1 MNIYG
6 IVILTALLVEYILV
20 TTADILSVRS
30 MRSNLPDEFKEIC
43 DFATYKNSQNYTK
56 VRTFFSIIESTLFL
70 AVILVWWLLGGFPK
84 LDEVV
89 SHWTSA
95 PLIRG
100 LLFIGILIFLRG
112 LINLPFSIYSTFVI
126 EEQFG
131 FNKTTPRVFV
141 SDLLKTTVLSMVIG
155 VPLILGILAF
165 FEYTGD
171 YAWLYCWILGTLV
184 AVSLQY
190 IAPAWIMPLF
200 NKFTPLEEG
209 NLRNALLAYARSVQF
224 KFRDIFV
231 IDGSK
236 RSVKTNAYFTGFGK
250 NKRIALFD
258 TLLAKYTPDE
268 LVTILAHEIGHYK
281 RRHIEQGI
289 IFSVIH
295 MGIMFFVMSLF
306 IREKELFNTFFM
318 PNVSF
323 YGGLVFFGLLYS
335 PLELFVSILLNFIS
349 RLHEYSA
356 DEFAVRTVGTPEMF
370 IDVLKKL
377 HVENLS
383 NLQPHPLQIF
393 LKYSHPPVLERIK
406 RIREHAK
413 LLRS

>member
-30 MRSNLPDEFKEIC
+30 LRSNLPDEFSGIC
-43 DFATYKNSQNYTK
+43 DIATYKNSQDYTK
-56 VRTFFSIIESTLFL
+56 VRTSFSIIENTLFL
-70 AVILVWWLLGGFPK
+70 AIIFTWWLLGGFPK

-89 SHWTSA
+89 SNWTDV
-95 PLIRG
+95 PLIKG
-100 LLFIGILIFLRG
+100 LLFIGILTFLRG
-112 LINLPFSIYSTFVI
+112 LFNLPFSIYSTFVI
-126 EEQFG
+126 EERFG

-155 VPLILGILAF
+155 LPLVLGILAF
-165 FEYTGD
+165 FEYTGE

-236 RSVKTNAYFTGFGK
+236 RSAKTNAYFTGFGK

-258 TLLAKYTPDE
+258 TLLEKYTPDE

-281 RRHIEQGI
+281 RRHIMLGI
-289 IFSVIH
+289 IISIIH
-295 MGIMFFVMSLF
+295 MGIMFFVMSFF
-306 IREKELFNTFFM
+306 IREKELFNAFIM
-318 PNVSF
+318 QNVSI
-323 YGGLVFFGLLYS
+323 YGGLVFFSLLFS
-335 PLELFVSILLNFIS
+335 PLELFISVLLNFIS

-383 NLQPHPLQIF
+383 NLRPHPFQIF

-406 RIREHAK
+406 RIRQHAK